1 MSGFPTRRL
10 RRMRRTEGLRGLV
23 QETRLHPSQFVYP
36 MFVVEEAKA
45 AGPVPSMPGIERF
58 SVDSLS
64 REIDVVVGKGI
75 RSIIL
80 FGVPTHKDNRASSAY
95 DERGIVQQA
104 ILRVRKAH
112 GDLVIM
118 TDVCLC
124 QFTAHGHCGVLKDD
138 QVDNDTSLEL
148 IAKTA
153 VSHAAVGADVV
164 APSGMMDG
172 AVGAIRAAL
181 DKGGFKE
188 TAILAYAVKYAS
200 AFYGP
205 FRDAAESSPKQ
216 GNRRAYQMDPSNAR
230 EALAEASLDI
240 EEGADV
246 VMVKP
251 AMPYL
256 DIIRR
261 VREAHADVP
270 IAAYQVS
277 GEYSMLK
284 AAAKNGWLDERA
296 TVLESL
302 TSIKRAGADMI
313 LTYFAKEACG
323 WINA

>member
-1 MSGFPTRRL
+1 MSGYPTRRL

-45 AGPVPSMPGIERF
+45 AGTVPSMPGIERY

-64 REIDVVVGKGI
+64 RGVDVVVGQGI

-138 QVDNDTSLEL
+138 EVDNDTSLEL

>member
-1 MSGFPTRRL
+1 
-10 RRMRRTEGLRGLV
+10 MRRTEGLRGLV

-45 AGPVPSMPGIERF
+45 AGTVPSMPGIERY

-64 REIDVVVGKGI
+64 RGVDVVVGQGI

-138 QVDNDTSLEL
+138 EVDNDTSLEL